1 MAWLDPWG
9 IRQKVKV
16 TNNSGR
22 YLYNYQILIEL
33 TSSNFD
39 FENCKSDGSD
49 IRFTESDGVTEL
61 PYWIEKWDSENKH
74 ARVWVRVFVLPP
86 LESFLFL
93 YYGNPEAESESNGDL
108 TFKFFDDFENDDLSS
123 WIKRNWYGTV
133 NYWIEDTDSHGK
145 VLHVGQSSKTTGIL
159 FKEFKVEGPGF
170 KLDYEFYDVDYGHGS
185 SQEGLDAIGLS
196 FFSSVEGDANDSDN
210 YTDHIHTYAEG
221 FSNKVQDYQADG
233 SIYQKWNTFKY
244 SPREDHTWTNLADL
258 YSPGQ
263 WISRS
268 VGGANSNIKKVRIFV
283 RHEDGYKVY
292 NDARIDNLR
301 LRKYVE
307 PEPVVELGEI
317 DKATYPI
324 NSELEI
330 SLLFDGRQ
338 GGKFP
343 ISFQET
349 ISPSIS
355 SSLFVS
361 ALPSEFLIDT
371 SLETEFRCS
380 FYPPP
385 PHPYSFRFP
394 IMIENDTG
402 DTLYNFQIP
411 VEINT
416 SNFNYSLCNKYG
428 SDINFFTED
437 YSQELP
443 FWWEE
448 WTYNGNSKVW
458 IKIPEIPPGFHV
470 CAILVCGHSQ
480 WEYIRPEQPKEV
492 FLFYD
497 GFERSDVSDWTFEFS
512 PSDSGE
518 PYYGVAD
525 ACHGDYELK
534 AGFKENCE
542 YPHVT
547 VKQTVSLPSGEKV
560 LNCWQKETNTG
571 VSPTHA
577 IYVNGTEKW
586 SDVADSE
593 YEDCVFVQTSSFTD
607 SGDVEIK
614 FTDSK
619 DQNTK
624 VGIRLDSI
632 FVRKYIEPFP
642 TATLLG
648 KDSLIFRVYR
658 DFQLDFSFPL
668 IDLKKNNTL
677 MIGDTLEAPSM
688 SSLTLACSQSG
699 EIPIFPNVPA
709 YLRSNHYSLIPG
721 SWTRMRPITIENNT
735 GESLTDYQ
743 IRLVLTP
750 ENFDYENCN
759 SDGSDLRFTNP
770 SLSPLSYWIETWN
783 YNGESHVWVKVDE
796 IPLGSNVCL
805 YMLYG
810 NPVATSE
817 SDIRTTF
824 VFGDDFRDESLW
836 TSSDPEH
843 AYISDNVLQYHSL
856 PEWSPDLF
864 QACIH
869 TKDSFD
875 VPDSFIIQ
883 LKSKVQYFR
892 KGSLFIGLCDDV
904 ETLQNY
910 FVFRPGM
917 VTPQGQIYAYG
928 LRVKDENGSRSVC
941 IDEKAGFAGEEEA
954 RERRF
959 FDDWWYGIRM
969 WKKGQVAHGELW
981 NENFTQEVGYVRF
994 DHPDTLYD
1002 ANPMGLNKF
1011 FVLNTGWAAR
1021 QQPPS
1026 GSDGCLDYVFVAKY
1040 ADPEPSIILG
1050 DPQHII
1056 IHDMLC
1062 YQESKADF
1070 KLNSTHLIGD
1080 YLFLPSSVPSWGSLY
1095 TLCSSKSEMDNQL
1108 TGTAIPALEYLFNV
1122 NPAIVEPFI
1131 QKRLWIWES
1140 LLQSVDIYSLFS
1152 INLNPSLLLEPEPMG
1167 APFIHW
1173 LINGGNVPNL
1183 ISYKVTQEWAAP
1195 DTAELRFKGLPKFLT
1210 GDLIHIVYDTGNPDY
1225 PLVTLFKGPVLSM
1238 DRELVKGREETIVRA
1253 VSNEWYLTKQN
1264 CFWDEESCLYT
1275 LDPVFRLQDVVYM
1288 WLGSWDKEMCCDD
1301 ECPDVFK
1308 CVCEKWREKYTH
1320 GISTCSYK
1328 GASCWWFWWY
1338 LAVGAW
1344 WKETTGLFPMYIEDM
1359 PDWGEK
1365 YAANAGRSGFNFFYG
1380 TTKWDGIMQLCN
1392 VCDYLF
1398 YCIYWDDN
1406 CPPSF
1411 QSSEVDRGRRLAV
1424 FASRETC
1431 ENEEKLD
1438 MWGEGRT
1445 LYFRGH
1451 SYEFPSQLWG
1461 YDPFVKVGNPLA
1473 RSFVLKINNNP
1484 EDGNFLSKLISVRVR
1499 EEQTSEDTKINRLAV
1514 TCQDFPVV
1522 AVEQR
1527 ENNAKPVEEY
1537 IAISN
1542 VDIDDLSDLQ
1552 QFAEKR
1558 LGELRLPDVTFEARF
1573 FDLVLTKKT
1582 IHELGQTTPLPI
1594 HTGMYIDFDGVKGL
1608 PPSTDKDGYYRIMKI
1623 TYEMGEQTGGK
1634 LLTTLECRDTD
1645 LVHPGSPK
1653 LNEIEN
1659 IMHREAKKIEKGP
1672 ILPGHSC
1679 PSNPRPPMLGEI
1691 PWIEIGEIVN
1701 YDAEEQTIDV
1711 KIYRTGQIVKGIPL
1725 L

>member
-39 FENCKSDGSD
+39 FGNCKSDGSD

-349 ISPSIS
+349 ISPSLS
-355 SSLFVS
+355 PSLFVS

-402 DTLYNFQIP
+402 NTLYNFQIP

-470 CAILVCGHSQ
+470 CAILVCGHSE
-480 WEYIRPEQPKEV
+480 WEYVRPEQPREV

-497 GFERSDVSDWTFEFS
+497 GFERSDVSSWTFEFS

-542 YPHVT
+542 NPHVT
-547 VKQTVSLPSGEKV
+547 VKQTISLPLGEKV
-560 LNCWQKETNTG
+560 LNCWQKETNSG

-632 FVRKYIEPFP
+632 FIRKYIEPFP
-642 TATLLG
+642 TATLIG

-658 DFQLDFSFPL
+658 DFQLDCLFPL
-668 IDLKKNNTL
+668 EDFKKNNTI
-677 MIGDTLEAPSM
+677 MVSGRLESFPLSEL
-688 SSLTLACSQSG
+688 SFSCSQNGTLPVSSY
-699 EIPIFPNVPA
+699 VPA
-709 YLRSNHYSLIPG
+709 YLRSNNFLLIPG
-721 SWTRMRPITIENNT
+721 SWKRKRNITIENNT
-735 GESLTDYQ
+735 GQTLTDYQ
-743 IRLVLTP
+743 ICLTLIP
-750 ENFDYENCN
+750 ENFDYENCRL
-759 SDGSDLRFTNP
+759 DGGDLRFTNP
-770 SLSPLSYWIETWN
+770 SLKLLPYWIERWE
-783 YNGESHVWVKVDE
+783 YNGTSRIWVKVDE
-796 IPLGSNVCL
+796 IPTGSNICL
-805 YMLYG
+805 FMFYD
-810 NPVATSE
+810 NPLATSE
-817 SDIRTTF
+817 SNIKTTF
-824 VFGDDFRDESLW
+824 ILGDDFMDDAQW
-836 TSSDPEH
+836 ISSHPSKMNIKNGLLNFGTFDSYEYQ
-843 AYISDNVLQYHSL
+843 AYLS
-856 PEWSPDLF
+856 
-864 QACIH
+864 
-869 TKDSFD
+869 TKNALDI
-875 VPDSFIIQ
+875 PDSFFIQ
-883 LKSKVQYFR
+883 FKCKIKNFLNPFTISY
-892 KGSLFIGLCDDV
+892 IGVSDEVPNTTNLIAFQPFYND
-904 ETLQNY
+904 
-910 FVFRPGM
+910 
-917 VTPQGQIYAYG
+917 YAYY
-928 LRVKDENGSRSVC
+928 LSVKDDDGDHKDKMYAPGGDNEKLQEMFSDDCWHGVRIWKEGST
-941 IDEKAGFAGEEEA
+941 I
-954 RERRF
+954 
-959 FDDWWYGIRM
+959 
-969 WKKGQVAHGELW
+969 HGEIW
-981 NENFTQEVGYVRF
+981 NGDFTEQIGYVEPGGEREGRITDVNPSDLKKF
-994 DHPDTLYD
+994 IILNQAPSPDDKEFGYE
-1002 ANPMGLNKF
+1002 
-1011 FVLNTGWAAR
+1011 
-1021 QQPPS
+1021 
-1026 GSDGCLDYVFVAKY
+1026 GCLDDLIVAKY
-1040 ADPEPSIILG
+1040 VTPEPVVTLG
-1050 DPQHII
+1050 EPQYVI
-1056 IHDMLC
+1056 IHDSYC
-1062 YQESKADF
+1062 YSTCKTDF
-1070 KLNSTHLIGD
+1070 KLSSSYLIGETFS
-1080 YLFLPSSVPSWGSLY
+1080 LLPLLSRVSSVGEYLSFELEVNPDINGFSV
-1095 TLCSSKSEMDNQL
+1095 
-1108 TGTAIPALEYLFNV
+1108 PVLEYLMYANV
-1122 NPAIVEPFI
+1122 SMEVPNILKKFWVW
-1131 QKRLWIWES
+1131 KS
-1140 LLQSVDIYSLFS
+1140 LLQPVNISSLFS
-1152 INLNPSLLLEPEPMG
+1152 INLNPSLLLEPEPIG
-1167 APFIHW
+1167 ALYTHW
-1173 LINGGNVPNL
+1173 LINGGNVPDL

-1195 DTAELRFKGLPKFLT
+1195 DTAEVRFKGLPKFLT

-1451 SYEFPSQLWG
+1451 SFEYPSQLWG

-1672 ILPGHSC
+1672 ILPGHPC

-1701 YDAEEQTIDV
+1701 YNAEEQTVDI
-1711 KIYRTGQIVKGIPL
+1711 KIYRTGQVVKGIPL